1 MSHIIRYLLLST
13 LLTLIPLAVSA
24 DDSPTPPFSVWLECV
39 QRGPYEGMAQ
49 ARINYSYGGEFAVT
63 PEDSRLLG
71 DTSTGETIILNYSIE
86 PGEDQLALTLNVGAN
101 KVVTLKIV
109 LFSKLYVVTAYD
121 NQEIPDCG
129 WDTEPEVTPE
139 PVSNA

>member
-1 MSHIIRYLLLST
+1 MSHIIRYLLIST
-13 LLTLIPLAVSA
+13 LFALIPLAASA
-24 DDSPTPPFSVWLECV
+24 DDAPTPTFSVWLECV

-71 DTSTGETIILNYSIE
+71 DN
-86 PGEDQLALTLNVGAN
+86 QLALTLNVGAN